1 MNDEFD
7 PNWLD
12 DSDQPFSADDGG
24 MDWLDSIGGDGEKT
38 PESEDIGKPST
49 GEFDFETF
57 AFSDADAGEDSSAWL
72 ADLSDNP
79 FDVKPTEEPSED
91 PGEIPDWLQ
100 TDSEIPAYSTPEPA
114 PEPAA
119 EDFPD
124 WLNTSE
130 QPAASTG
137 EPEPE
142 DAGEML
148 APWLRGADIDEEAL
162 DKPAGERDSGTLPTW
177 LQGADD
183 LGAED
188 ANAFQ
193 ASFDDVEFEVEEP
206 IEESEDLS
214 WMTEADD
221 QADAQSDELAALLS
235 QGEGDAGVD
244 DLLSGLL
251 QPTDAQGEGDVDL
264 LSLLSSSGGDS
275 GALAKPGTGP
285 QGDMQF
291 AEDDDFL
298 AFDSSRLNFDELLG
312 PNPIS
317 RPADMELPESNIPD
331 FLSDVSVSEVS
342 AAAFMRQQQED
353 RPIEELPDD
362 LRALLDE
369 GVTAVTAAPGAP
381 VPPPVLVTEAPAAKP
396 SPGRREDKGSRG
408 TELMRSIAASAGT
421 AQGASAQ
428 PVRARRRLRYNVPR
442 LLIAALVAAAVILP
456 FLDVFESLRFVQLPP
471 VLFGEKSPAEAA
483 YAIVDELSEG
493 DVMLVAVDASP
504 GSLSEIGGA
513 MTAVIAH
520 ARARQ
525 ATPVIVST
533 DPVALVAAQRMLEG
547 VLPEDTRS
555 KQIIFGRYLP
565 GDSLGVRDLAENPR
579 DALAFDHD
587 GHPTDLE
594 IGSVADLDLV
604 VIVSDRA
611 DGIRQWSEQLQ
622 PLISSPLVFVVSAS
636 AEPLARLYADSYGAP
651 YVVGLR
657 DSITYRS
664 QLSAYSG
671 PDGLIGFGI
680 TPSATFTST
689 PTPTSTFTPTP
700 TNTPTATNTP
710 TSTLEPA
717 AAQATADALATAR
730 VTPTFTFTATNTPT
744 ATATATATSTPTH
757 TLTPTNTATPSRT
770 PTITP
775 SPTLTFTPSATF
787 TATSTPTVTPTDT
800 PTVEPTTG
808 STQAVSATPSRTPS
822 ATATTGPAATSTP
835 TPTPTSAATDDLVA
849 VVIAP
854 TRINVRAGPGTSF
867 PVIGSA
873 GPGDRLP
880 VLGFNEAR
888 TWVNVEV
895 LGPRSGWVSAS
906 LVRIEG
912 DTSAIPVVSVPRPAL
927 GMSVNA
933 QFADADEMDEARY
946 SAIYV
951 GVVVSAALIMIGTI
965 IGVIRGIARRRK

>member
-7 PNWLD
+7 PKWLD
-12 DSDQPFSADDGG
+12 DSDQPFSAGDD
-24 MDWLDSIGGDGEKT
+24 MDWLNSLGDDREKT
-38 PESEDIGKPST
+38 PESDDTGKPSMS
-49 GEFDFETF
+49 EFDFDAF
-57 AFSDADAGEDSSAWL
+57 AFNDADAVEDSGAWL

-79 FDVKPTEEPSED
+79 FDVKPTAEPTED
-91 PGEIPDWLQ
+91 PGAIPDWLQ
-100 TDSEIPAYSTPEPA
+100 MDSEIPGYSPPEAAAKP
-114 PEPAA
+114 PA
-119 EDFPD
+119 EDLPD

-130 QPAASTG
+130 QPKASAA
-137 EPEPE
+137 EPDTDE
-142 DAGEML
+142 GEMPL
-148 APWLRGADIDEEAL
+148 APWLRGADIDEDAL
-162 DKPAGERDSGTLPTW
+162 DIPAGERDSGTLPSW

-183 LGAED
+183 LGAAD

-214 WMTEADD
+214 WMTGADD
-221 QADAQSDELAALLS
+221 QAEVQSDELAALLA
-235 QGEGDAGVD
+235 QGGGDADVD

-251 QPTDAQGEGDVDL
+251 QPTDTQGEGDVDL
-264 LSLLSSSGGDS
+264 LSLLSSDAGTS
-275 GALAKPGTGP
+275 GAPPRAEAGS
-285 QGDMQF
+285 QGDLQ
-291 AEDDDFL
+291 ALSEDDDFL
-298 AFDSSRLNFDELLG
+298 TFDSARLNFDELLG

-317 RPADMELPESNIPD
+317 RPADMELPEANIPD

-342 AAAFMRQQQED
+342 AAALMRQQQED
-353 RPIEELPDD
+353 RPIEDLPEE
-362 LRALLDE
+362 LRALLNE
-369 GVTAVTAAPGAP
+369 GVSAVTAAPGAV
-381 VPPPVLVTEAPAAKP
+381 VPPPVLTAEAPAVKAP
-396 SPGRREDKGSRG
+396 SKRRDDKGSRG
-408 TELMRSIAASAGT
+408 VELMRSITTAAASAQDV
-421 AQGASAQ
+421 AAK
-428 PVRARRRLRYNVPR
+428 PVRVRRRLRYNLPR

-456 FLDVFESLRFVQLPP
+456 FVDAFEPLRFVQLPP

-483 YAIVDELSEG
+483 YAVVDGLAAG
-493 DVMLVAVDASP
+493 DVMLLAVDASP

-513 MTAVIAH
+513 MTAVVAH

-533 DPVALVAAQRMLEG
+533 DPVALVAAQRMLEDA
-547 VLPEDTRS
+547 LPEDTFN
-555 KQIIFGRYLP
+555 KQIIFSRYLP

-587 GHPTDLE
+587 GRPTDLD
-594 IGSVADLDLV
+594 IGSIADLDLV

-611 DGIRQWSEQLQ
+611 DGIRLWSEQLQ
-622 PLISSPLVFVVSAS
+622 PLASSPLVFVVAAS
-636 AEPLARLYADSYGAP
+636 AEPLARLYAESYGAP

-671 PDGLIGFGI
+671 PDGLIDFGV
-680 TPSATFTST
+680 TPSATFTFT

-700 TNTPTATNTP
+700 TNTPTATNTS

-717 AAQATADALATAR
+717 AAQATIDALATAR
-730 VTPTFTFTATNTPT
+730 VTPTFTYTATDTPTATPT
-744 ATATATATSTPTH
+744 ATATHTPTH
-757 TLTPTNTATPSRT
+757 TLTLTYTATPSRT

-775 SPTLTFTPSATF
+775 SPTPTHTPSATF
-787 TATSTPTVTPTDT
+787 TATSTATSTIV
-800 PTVEPTTG
+800 PTTG
-808 STQAVSATPSRTPS
+808 PTQQGVTATPSRAPS
-822 ATATTGPAATSTP
+822 ATP
-835 TPTPTSAATDDLVA
+835 TPEPAVTSAPSLTPTSGATGDLVA

-854 TRINVRAGPGTSF
+854 TRINVRAGPGTNF

-873 GPGDRLP
+873 GPGERLP
-880 VLGFNEAR
+880 VLGFNEGR

-895 LGPRSGWVSAS
+895 LGRRDGWVSAA

-912 DTSAIPVVSVPRPAL
+912 DTSAVPIVSVPQPAL

-933 QFADADEMDEARY
+933 QFAGSDTMEEARY

-951 GVVVSAALIMIGTI
+951 GAVVSAALIMIGTI

>member
-12 DSDQPFSADDGG
+12 DSDQPFSADDG
-24 MDWLDSIGGDGEKT
+24 MDWLDSIGGGDEQT
-38 PESEDIGKPST
+38 PDSQDIGKPST

-57 AFSDADAGEDSSAWL
+57 AFGDVDSDAVEDSSAWL

-79 FDVKPTEEPSED
+79 FDVKPTEAPSED
-91 PGEIPDWLQ
+91 PGAIPDWLQ
-100 TDSEIPAYSTPEPA
+100 TDSEIPAYTPSEPA
-114 PEPAA
+114 SAA
-119 EDFPD
+119 ASKDLPD
-124 WLNTSE
+124 WLHTGE
-130 QPAASTG
+130 QPAADVSDLET
-137 EPEPE
+137 E
-142 DAGEML
+142 AGDVPL

-162 DKPAGERDSGTLPTW
+162 DKPAGERDSGVLPSW

-183 LGAED
+183 FGAED
-188 ANAFQ
+188 ANTFQ
-193 ASFDDVEFEVEEP
+193 ASFDDVQFEVEEP
-206 IEESEDLS
+206 IEESDDLS
-214 WMTEADD
+214 WMTDADEPSG
-221 QADAQSDELAALLS
+221 AQSDELAALLS
-235 QGEGDAGVD
+235 QGESDAGVD
-244 DLLSGLL
+244 DLLAGLL
-251 QPTDAQGEGDVDL
+251 QPTDTQGEGDVDL
-264 LSLLSSSGGDS
+264 LSLLSSDAGEPSTASQGG
-275 GALAKPGTGP
+275 L
-285 QGDMQF
+285 QHF
-291 AEDDDFL
+291 AEDDEFL
-298 AFDSSRLNFDELLG
+298 SFDSARLNFDELLG

-317 RPADMELPESNIPD
+317 RPAEIELPESNIPD

-342 AAAFMRQQQED
+342 AAALMRQQQED
-353 RPIEELPDD
+353 RPIEELPEE

-369 GVTAVTAAPGAP
+369 GVSAVTAAPGTA
-381 VPPPVLVTEAPAAKP
+381 VPPPVLISEAPAAKP
-396 SPGRREDKGSRG
+396 PPGRRADKGTRG
-408 TELMRSIAASAGT
+408 IELMRSITAAAGA
-421 AQGASAQ
+421 AQGAAVK
-428 PVRARRRLRYNVPR
+428 PARVRRGLRYNLPR
-442 LLIAALVAAAVILP
+442 LIVAAVVAVAVILP
-456 FLDVFESLRFVQLPP
+456 FLDAFESLRFVQLPP
-471 VLFGEKSPAEAA
+471 VLFGEKSPAETA
-483 YAIVDELSEG
+483 YAVVDDLAEG

-533 DPVALVAAQRMLEG
+533 DPVALVAAQRMIEG
-547 VLPEDTRS
+547 ELPEDTHD

-587 GHPTDLE
+587 GRPSDLQ
-594 IGSVADLDLV
+594 IDSVADLDLI

-622 PLISSPLVFVVSAS
+622 PLVSSPLVFVVSAS

-651 YVVGLR
+651 YIVGLR

-664 QLSAYSG
+664 QLGAYSG

-680 TPSATFTST
+680 TPSATFTAT
-689 PTPTSTFTPTP
+689 PTPTNTFTPTP
-700 TNTPTATNTP
+700 TNTPTATDTP
-710 TSTLEPA
+710 TSTLAPA
-717 AAQATADALATAR
+717 AAQATANALATAR
-730 VTPTFTFTATNTPT
+730 VTATFTFTATNTPT
-744 ATATATATSTPTH
+744 ATSTSTATNTPTH
-757 TLTPTNTATPSRT
+757 TLTPTNTATPSAT
-770 PTITP
+770 PTVTP

-787 TATSTPTVTPTDT
+787 TATSTPTNAPTLA
-800 PTVEPTTG
+800 PTTG
-808 STQAVSATPSRTPS
+808 ATEEVSATPTRTPS
-822 ATATTGPAATSTP
+822 ATPTPEPDATSAPTLTP
-835 TPTPTSAATDDLVA
+835 TMAVGDELVA

-854 TRINVRAGPGTSF
+854 TRINVRAGPGTNF

-880 VLGFNEAR
+880 VLGFNEGR
-888 TWVNVEV
+888 TWVNVEIP
-895 LGPRSGWVSAS
+895 GPRSGWVSAS

-927 GMSVNA
+927 GMSVDA
-933 QFADADEMDEARY
+933 QFIGADEMDEARY
-946 SAIYV
+946 NAIYV